1 MMDPVNITADLGLV
15 GAITVMFGA
24 LFVIAQWWWNTFQP
38 PVEYTRKFLHTGCGL
53 IAAPLAWLISS
64 PWTMLLLGA
73 GFIGVVALSR
83 KLGWLPCLHAVE
95 RCSHGATL
103 YPASIF
109 LTYLIAW
116 VTGHPE
122 FYCAAVLV
130 LAVSDSAASL
140 IGLRFGRHR
149 VLVEDDLKSLEG
161 SCAFFGSAF
170 LIVFATLVLSTELAV
185 PVCLLCA
192 AYVATLATCVELLS
206 LSGADNLFIPLA
218 VIAILLK
225 ITTKEADEIVWQLG
239 LLVLD
244 FGIIAALLSQQ
255 RVLKASGVIGL
266 GLLTYGAHS
275 LVDLSWAYVV
285 VLSVACWSVACR
297 LGFGFSGTYRIRFI
311 FLATFNLSVWILITN
326 YLDLPPHVTFPAF
339 AACATGTLQLILK
352 ETRSGSRINSP
363 SMALVLAIGIGSW
376 HCLLDPM
383 AVWWFDVSVL
393 FVGTLVYVAATE
405 LWHQSYGPFLDRIRA
420 ATPAGIAVSILFFAV
435 SWSFHVVRI

>member
-1 MMDPVNITADLGLV
+1 MGPIIVSGDLSVVCVITLA
-15 GAITVMFGA
+15 FGA
-24 LFVIAQWWWNTFQP
+24 LFVIAQWWWVRFQP

-73 GFIGVVALSR
+73 GFISVVALSR
-83 KLGWLPCLHAVE
+83 KLGWLPCLHAVD
-95 RCSHGATL
+95 RCSHGAL
-103 YPASIF
+103 WYPTSIF
-109 LTYLIAW
+109 LTWLIAYQ
-116 VTGHPE
+116 TGHPE

-149 VLVEDDLKSLEG
+149 LLVEDDLKSIEG
-161 SCAFFGSAF
+161 SLAFFGSAF
-170 LIVFATLVLSTELAV
+170 VIVFATLTLSTELAL

-225 ITTKEADEIVWQLG
+225 ITTKEADEILWQLG
-239 LLVLD
+239 LLVVD
-244 FGIIAALLSQQ
+244 FSIVAALLSQQ

-285 VLSVACWSVACR
+285 VLSVAVWSFSCR
-297 LGFGFSGTYRIRFI
+297 LGFGFNGTYRIRFI

-352 ETRSGSRINSP
+352 ETRSGSRFSSP
-363 SMALVLAIGIGSW
+363 AMALGLAIGIGSW

-383 AVWWFDVSVL
+383 AVWWFDVSAL
-393 FVGTLVYVAATE
+393 FVGTLVYATVTGR
-405 LWHQSYGPFLDRIRA
+405 WRQSKAPFLDRIRT
-420 ATPAGIAVSILFFAV
+420 ATSAGVAVSILCFAA
-435 SWSFHVVRI
+435 SWSFHAVLV